1 MEAVLEPR
9 EWDKA
14 GPQISPAGSP
24 IKDELILEV
33 ASGNAGPSSRA
44 NLYTKRV

>member
-9 EWDKA
+9 ECDKA
-14 GPQISPAGSP
+14 GRKYHLSGSP

-33 ASGNAGPSSRA
+33 ASAGPSSRA

>member
-9 EWDKA
+9 ECDKA
-14 GPQISPAGSP
+14 GRKYHLSGSP
-24 IKDELILEV
+24 IKDEFILEV